1 MAKGHQQNTVQN
13 ITSFRIMDLAI
24 LIFSLIFVIDLVL
37 YFVLDGSLRDF
48 VVMMFSMFMVIVT
61 LTARLRFQPDI
72 GRQIILEW
80 VAVSIIGIILSV
92 YFAFIFS
99 L

>member
-1 MAKGHQQNTVQN
+1 MAKGHQQNPVQN
-13 ITSFRIMDLAI
+13 IPSFRVMDLAI

>member
-1 MAKGHQQNTVQN
+1 MAKGHQQNPVQN

-24 LIFSLIFVIDLVL
+24 LLFSLIYVIDLVL

-61 LTARLRFQPDI
+61 LNARLRFQPEI

-80 VAVSIIGIILSV
+80 IAVSIIGIILSI
-92 YFAFIFS
+92 YFAFLFA

>member
-1 MAKGHQQNTVQN
+1 MAKGHQQNPVQI
-13 ITSFRIMDLAI
+13 ITSFRVMDLAI
-24 LIFSLIFVIDLVL
+24 LIFSLIFVIDLIL
-37 YFVLDGSLRDF
+37 YFILDGSLRDF

-61 LTARLRFQPDI
+61 LTARLRYQPEI

-80 VAVSIIGIILSV
+80 VAVSVIGIIFSI
-92 YFAFIFS
+92 YFAFLFS